1 MFQTT
6 LDKQVSFSGVGLHSG
21 SYITVT
27 VKPSFP
33 DTGIQFVRT
42 DVDDCEP
49 TKVSPFAVY
58 STQLATSIKCGKASI
73 STIEHLTSALY
84 GLGIDNAVVEVNS
97 AEIPILDG
105 SAAPFVDI
113 LSEAGIRHLHKK
125 RKYLK
130 FKKRIRVEWGE
141 RWVEVIPSRFLKF
154 TCHIDFENKIID
166 EQKAFFNV
174 TPGTF
179 KKEIAKARTF
189 GFKNEIE
196 SLWQMGLAKGGS
208 LENAVVVD
216 ESGVLNAEGLRYED
230 EFVRHK
236 MLDLIG
242 DVSLIG
248 YRFFGHV
255 RAYKAGHQLN
265 NMFARALLES
275 SDYYTVVELDGEYEK
290 KGYQGLVLEPQGI
303 V

>member
-1 MFQTT
+1 
-6 LDKQVSFSGVGLHSG
+6 
-21 SYITVT
+21 
-27 VKPSFP
+27 
-33 DTGIQFVRT
+33 
-42 DVDDCEP
+42 
-49 TKVSPFAVY
+49 
-58 STQLATSIKCGKASI
+58 
-73 STIEHLTSALY
+73 
-84 GLGIDNAVVEVNS
+84 
-97 AEIPILDG
+97 
-105 SAAPFVDI
+105 
-113 LSEAGIRHLHKK
+113 
-125 RKYLK
+125 
-130 FKKRIRVEWGE
+130 
-141 RWVEVIPSRFLKF
+141 
-154 TCHIDFENKIID
+154 
-166 EQKAFFNV
+166 
-174 TPGTF
+174 
-179 KKEIAKARTF
+179 
-189 GFKNEIE
+189 
-196 SLWQMGLAKGGS
+196 MGLAKGGS